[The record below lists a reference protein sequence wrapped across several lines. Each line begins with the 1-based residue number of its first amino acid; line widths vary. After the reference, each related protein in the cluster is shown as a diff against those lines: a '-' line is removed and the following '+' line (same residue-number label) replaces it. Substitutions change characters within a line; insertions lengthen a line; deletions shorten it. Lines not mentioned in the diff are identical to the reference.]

1 MLQLIDPP
9 ILLLA
14 SLVIFVGAI
23 TQSLIGFGLAVVSAP
38 LLYIIDPE
46 LVPVPVILM
55 GFSISL
61 LTLMRER
68 GHLEFNGLQWGLLG
82 RIPGGLIGA
91 ALLLIAPQAVLGL
104 IIAAI
109 VAIALWLSIKRYQ
122 APVNRFSITVAGI
135 FSGIFGTIA
144 GIGGPPMALLL
155 TGRDAGKFRAALSA
169 FFALSSLIS
178 LVILFA
184 VGKLQLHHLLLAAL
198 LLPAVFIGFWLSNF
212 IVPYVDRRRTRQFT
226 LCLCAINVLVLVIK
240 SVYSW

>member
-1 MLQLIDPP
+1 MLHLIAPDT
-9 ILLLA
+9 LLLA
-14 SLVIFVGAI
+14 SIVIFVGAV

-38 LLYIIDPE
+38 LLYVIDPE

-61 LTLMRER
+61 LTLFRER
-68 GHLEFNGLQWGLLG
+68 MNLEFNGLQWGLLG

-91 ALLLIAPQAVLGL
+91 ALLVLAPQAVLGL

-122 APVNRFSITVAGI
+122 VPVNRFTIGTAGV

-169 FFALSSLIS
+169 FFAISSLIS
-178 LVILFA
+178 LSILFC
-184 VGKLQLHHLLLAAL
+184 VGKLNLHHLLLAAL
-198 LLPAVFIGFWLSNF
+198 LLPAVILGFWISNF
-212 IVPYVDRRRTRQFT
+212 IVPHVDRQRTRFFT
-226 LCLCAINVLVLVIK
+226 LALCAINVIVLTSK
-240 SVYSW
+240 SLLEL